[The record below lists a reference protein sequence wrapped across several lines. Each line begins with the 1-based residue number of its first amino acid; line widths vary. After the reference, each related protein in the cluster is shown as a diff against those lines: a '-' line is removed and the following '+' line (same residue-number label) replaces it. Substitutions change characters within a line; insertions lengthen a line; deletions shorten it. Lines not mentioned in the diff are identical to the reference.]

1 MIFGLQTGHSDPSF
15 LCHSKSHFLQVKK
28 SLFIH
33 SKSIEYYLTL
43 HKFDKL
49 KRNTG
54 RALPVKGQN
63 LYQSSKNPSSYWMA
77 WMFLIFFSTP
87 NAWSSA
93 STQDLSFVQGKAL
106 EGDKY
111 YQGALALFYKYGEK
125 GLPID
130 LAESERWAKLAAKSD
145 GGIGMAVLASI
156 ELERDKVERG
166 QFLYDEAY
174 LHSNLRDLAK
184 AKDPVA
190 LFCVGLM
197 EIDNPPRNV
206 EKGMRNLERAANQGL
221 ATAQATL
228 GMIYFTGIGV
238 PRDPKEAIGW
248 CSKAARQRLPLG
260 MFYLG
265 MAYSS
270 GDGVARNND
279 FANRW
284 IRAAADK
291 GLVMAQLTLG
301 MKLSLGDGIE
311 RNLDHGVQWLRQAA
325 NSGSAEAALQLR
337 RFENLLVKAP
347 NRSSSISDNEKQ
359 GVNQLAQNSTLP
371 KSQEKTKPA
380 SPRVPMP
387 RKINQDPSS
396 DPVQMA
402 LEMLTL
408 ENNEAVAKKMLKEI
422 AGQGRSDAL
431 RELGLLH
438 YKRQEFD
445 QAREN
450 FLKAALDKDPQ
461 SIRYLGI
468 MHFLG
473 QGTDQDYAKAED
485 WLSQA
490 LLLGDNESNRYLR
503 IARQFN
509 Q

>member
-1 MIFGLQTGHSDPSF
+1 M
-15 LCHSKSHFLQVKK
+15 
-28 SLFIH
+28 
-33 SKSIEYYLTL
+33 
-43 HKFDKL
+43 
-49 KRNTG
+49 
-54 RALPVKGQN
+54 PVKGQKVDH
-63 LYQSSKNPSSYWMA
+63 SSMLPPPKWIMLLLSMLLP
-77 WMFLIFFSTP
+77 
-87 NAWSSA
+87 
-93 STQDLSFVQGKAL
+93 LSFSHGSALDKDLTFVQSKAL
-106 EGDKY
+106 DGDIY
-111 YQGALALFYKYGEK
+111 YQGVLALFYKYGEK

-130 LAESERWAKLAAKSD
+130 LVESERWAKLAAKED

-156 ELERDKVERG
+156 ELERNNIERG

-184 AKDPVA
+184 AKDPIA

-206 EKGMRNLERAANQGL
+206 EKGMRNLERAADKDL

-238 PRDPKEAIGW
+238 PRDPKEAISW
-248 CSKAARQRLPLG
+248 CSKAARNRLPLG

-270 GDGVARNND
+270 GDGIPRNND
-279 FANRW
+279 FSNRW

-301 MKLSLGDGIE
+301 MKLSLGDGIK

-325 NSGSAEAALQLR
+325 NNGSSEAALQLR
-337 RFENLLVKAP
+337 RFENLLVKTP
-347 NRSSSISDNEKQ
+347 TRSSSISPNENRSLSKLAEGSAIPDTQ
-359 GVNQLAQNSTLP
+359 KVKNQENSQSHTSRAVN
-371 KSQEKTKPA
+371 
-380 SPRVPMP
+380 
-387 RKINQDPSS
+387 PSKLK
-396 DPVQMA
+396 DPVEMA
-402 LEMLTL
+402 LKMLSV
-408 ENNEAVAKKMLKEI
+408 ENNEAEAKKMLQKF

-431 RELGLLH
+431 RELGLLY
-438 YKRQEFD
+438 YKKQDFD

-450 FLKAALDKDPQ
+450 FLKAALDKDAQ
-461 SIRYLGI
+461 SIRYVGI

-473 QGTDQDYAKAED
+473 QGTDQDYAKAEE

-503 IARQFN
+503 IAKQYN

>member
-1 MIFGLQTGHSDPSF
+1 M
-15 LCHSKSHFLQVKK
+15 
-28 SLFIH
+28 
-33 SKSIEYYLTL
+33 
-43 HKFDKL
+43 
-49 KRNTG
+49 
-54 RALPVKGQN
+54 PVKGQN
-63 LYQSSKNPSSYWMA
+63 PDQEFKFVMPFWLTLLAGMILSFCYVQG
-77 WMFLIFFSTP
+77 
-87 NAWSSA
+87 SA
-93 STQDLSFVQGKAL
+93 LDEDLTFVQGKAL

-130 LAESERWAKLAAKSD
+130 LGESERWAKLAAKED
-145 GGIGMAVLASI
+145 GGVGMAVLASI
-156 ELERDKVERG
+156 ELERNKVERG

-184 AKDPVA
+184 AKDPIA
-190 LFCVGLM
+190 LFCIGLM

-206 EKGMRNLERAANQGL
+206 EKGMRNLERAADQGL

-238 PRDPKEAIGW
+238 PRDPKEAISW
-248 CSKAARQRLPLG
+248 CSKAARARLPLG

-270 GDGVARNND
+270 GDGIPRNND
-279 FANRW
+279 FSNRW

-325 NSGSAEAALQLR
+325 NAGSSEAALQLR
-337 RFENLLVKAP
+337 RFENLLVKTP
-347 NRSSSISDNEKQ
+347 KRSSSIPDNEKQ
-359 GVNQLAQNSTLP
+359 AVSRLAQDSTLP
-371 KSQEKTKPA
+371 KSKNKTAQA

-387 RKINQDPSS
+387 RKITTTPST
-396 DPVQMA
+396 DPVEMA
-402 LEMLTL
+402 LELL
-408 ENNEAVAKKMLKEI
+408 AIDNNEAAARKMLKEI

-438 YKRQEFD
+438 YKRQEFEK
-445 QAREN
+445 AREN

-461 SIRYLGI
+461 SIRYVGI

-473 QGTDQDYAKAED
+473 QGTEQDYAKAEE
-485 WLSQA
+485 WLSQS

>member
-1 MIFGLQTGHSDPSF
+1 M
-15 LCHSKSHFLQVKK
+15 
-28 SLFIH
+28 
-33 SKSIEYYLTL
+33 
-43 HKFDKL
+43 
-49 KRNTG
+49 
-54 RALPVKGQN
+54 PVKGQKSGH
-63 LYQSSKNPSSYWMA
+63 LDFALHLGIFLWIGLFSLHSPSYGSALKNE
-77 WMFLIFFSTP
+77 I
-87 NAWSSA
+87 
-93 STQDLSFVQGKAL
+93 SFVQSKAL
-106 EGDKY
+106 EGDKH
-111 YQGALALFYKYGEK
+111 YQGVLALFYKYGEK

-130 LAESERWAKLAAKSD
+130 LGESERWAKLAAKDD

-184 AKDPVA
+184 AKDPIA

-206 EKGMRNLERAANQGL
+206 EKGMRNIERAADQGL

-238 PRDPKEAIGW
+238 PRDPKEAIAW

-270 GDGVARNND
+270 GDGIPRNND
-279 FANRW
+279 FSNRW

-325 NSGSAEAALQLR
+325 NAGSAEAALQLR
-337 RFENLLVKAP
+337 RFENLLVKSP
-347 NRSSSISDNEKQ
+347 TRTSSIPDREKRA
-359 GVNQLAQNSTLP
+359 VRNLAQNST
-371 KSQEKTKPA
+371 
-380 SPRVPMP
+380 
-387 RKINQDPSS
+387 IPSS
-396 DPVQMA
+396 KLSNSKTSTRNSLKGSVDPVQLA
-402 LEMLTL
+402 LQILTL
-408 ENNEAVAKKMLKEI
+408 ENDEATAQKMLKEV
-422 AGQGRSDAL
+422 AGNGSSDAL

-445 QAREN
+445 KAREH
-450 FLKAALDKDPQ
+450 FLKAALDKDAQ
-461 SIRYLGI
+461 SLRYIGI

-473 QGTDQDYAKAED
+473 QGTQQDYAKAEE
-485 WLSQA
+485 WLTQA

-503 IARQFN
+503 IARQFK

>member
-1 MIFGLQTGHSDPSF
+1 MPVKGQRLDQIINSPKHQWFMIWLGMLVF
-15 LCHSKSHFLQVKK
+15 LCHSQGSA
-28 SLFIH
+28 
-33 SKSIEYYLTL
+33 
-43 HKFDKL
+43 L
-49 KRNTG
+49 KN
-54 RALPVKGQN
+54 
-63 LYQSSKNPSSYWMA
+63 
-77 WMFLIFFSTP
+77 
-87 NAWSSA
+87 
-93 STQDLSFVQGKAL
+93 DLSFVQSKAL
-106 EGDKY
+106 EGDSY
-111 YQGALALFYKYGEK
+111 YQGSLALFYKYGEK

-130 LAESERWAKLAAKSD
+130 LGESERWAKLSAKED
-145 GGIGMAVLASI
+145 GGIGMSVLASI
-156 ELERDKVERG
+156 ELERNKVERG

-184 AKDPVA
+184 AKDPIA
-190 LFCVGLM
+190 LFCLGLM

-206 EKGMRNLERAANQGL
+206 EKGMRNLERAADQGL

-238 PRDPKEAIGW
+238 PRDPKEAIAW
-248 CSKAARQRLPLG
+248 CSKAARSRVPLG

-265 MAYSS
+265 MAYST
-270 GDGVARNND
+270 GDGITKNND
-279 FANRW
+279 FSNRW

-301 MKLSLGDGIE
+301 MKLSLGDGID

-325 NSGSAEAALQLR
+325 NAGSSEAALQLR
-337 RFENLLVKAP
+337 RFENLLVKTPA
-347 NRSSSISDNEKQ
+347 RSSSIPENEKRAFS
-359 GVNQLAQNSTLP
+359 NLAQ
-371 KSQEKTKPA
+371 KSSIPHPQNEIKN
-380 SPRVPMP
+380 PRVPMP
-387 RKINQDPSS
+387 RKINPPPST
-396 DPVQMA
+396 DPVKMA
-402 LEMLTL
+402 VEMLS
-408 ENNEAVAKKMLKEI
+408 EGNNEAKVQKMLKEI

-450 FLKAALDKDPQ
+450 FLKAALDKDAQ
-461 SIRYLGI
+461 SIRYVGI

-473 QGTDQDYAKAED
+473 QGTDQDYIKAEE

-509 Q
+509 K

>member
-1 MIFGLQTGHSDPSF
+1 M
-15 LCHSKSHFLQVKK
+15 
-28 SLFIH
+28 
-33 SKSIEYYLTL
+33 
-43 HKFDKL
+43 
-49 KRNTG
+49 
-54 RALPVKGQN
+54 PVKGQKSGQLN
-63 LYQSSKNPSSYWMA
+63 FALLPFSI
-77 WMFLIFFSTP
+77 FLWVGLFSLSLP
-87 NAWSSA
+87 ANGSA
-93 STQDLSFVQGKAL
+93 LRKDLSFVQSKAL

-111 YQGALALFYKYGEK
+111 YQGSLALFYKYGEK
-125 GLPID
+125 GLPVD
-130 LAESERWAKLAAKSD
+130 LGESERWAKLAAKED

-184 AKDPVA
+184 AKDPIA

-206 EKGMRNLERAANQGL
+206 EKGMRNIERAADQGL

-238 PRDPKEAIGW
+238 PRDPKEAITW

-270 GDGVARNND
+270 GDGIPRNND
-279 FANRW
+279 FSNRW

-301 MKLSLGDGIE
+301 MKLSLGDGIK

-325 NSGSAEAALQLR
+325 NAGSAEAALQLR
-337 RFENLLVKAP
+337 RFENLLVKSPTRA
-347 NRSSSISDNEKQ
+347 SSIPDREKRA
-359 GVNQLAQNSTLP
+359 VKNLAQNSTLVP
-371 KSQEKTKPA
+371 KQVSDSKKSTRP
-380 SPRVPMP
+380 SPKGSV
-387 RKINQDPSS
+387 
-396 DPVQMA
+396 DPVQLA
-402 LEMLTL
+402 LKTLTL
-408 ENNEAVAKKMLKEI
+408 ENDEATAKKMLNEV
-422 AGQGRSDAL
+422 AGKGSSDAL

-445 QAREN
+445 KAREH
-450 FLKAALDKDPQ
+450 FLKAALDKDAQ
-461 SIRYLGI
+461 SLRYVGI

-473 QGTDQDYAKAED
+473 QGTQQDYAKAEE
-485 WLSQA
+485 WLTQA

>member
-1 MIFGLQTGHSDPSF
+1 MPIKGQKRDHVNLPCLPNWLAAMLGLTLF
-15 LCHSKSHFLQVKK
+15 LC
-28 SLFIH
+28 
-33 SKSIEYYLTL
+33 
-43 HKFDKL
+43 
-49 KRNTG
+49 
-54 RALPVKGQN
+54 
-63 LYQSSKNPSSYWMA
+63 SSYGSV
-77 WMFLIFFSTP
+77 LDH
-87 NAWSSA
+87 N
-93 STQDLSFVQGKAL
+93 LNFVQSKAL

-111 YQGALALFYKYGEK
+111 YQGTLALFYKYGEQ

-130 LAESERWAKLAAKSD
+130 LGESERWAKLAAKED

-156 ELERDKVERG
+156 ELERNKVERG

-184 AKDPVA
+184 AKDPIA

-206 EKGMRNLERAANQGL
+206 EKGIRNLERAAEQGL

-238 PRDPKEAIGW
+238 PRDPKEAISW
-248 CSKAARQRLPLG
+248 CSKAARKRLPLG

-270 GDGVARNND
+270 GDGIPRNND
-279 FANRW
+279 FSNRW

-291 GLVMAQLTLG
+291 GLVMGQLTLG

-325 NSGSAEAALQLR
+325 NNGSSEAALQLR
-337 RFENLLVKAP
+337 RFENLLVKSP
-347 NRSSSISDNEKQ
+347 VRNSSIPNSEKRA
-359 GVNQLAQNSTLP
+359 VTKLAQKSTMP
-371 KSQEKTKPA
+371 SSRNTANKEA

-387 RKINQDPSS
+387 RKINPGPST

-402 LEMLTL
+402 LEMLSI
-408 ENNEAVAKKMLKEI
+408 ENNEEVAQRMLKEI

-431 RELGLLH
+431 RELGMLH

-445 QAREN
+445 KAREN
-450 FLKAALDKDPQ
+450 FLKAALDKDAQ
-461 SIRYLGI
+461 AIRYVGI

-473 QGTDQDYAKAED
+473 QGTEQNYAKAEE
-485 WLSQA
+485 WLAQA

-509 Q
+509 K

>member
-1 MIFGLQTGHSDPSF
+1 MPI
-15 LCHSKSHFLQVKK
+15 
-28 SLFIH
+28 
-33 SKSIEYYLTL
+33 
-43 HKFDKL
+43 
-49 KRNTG
+49 
-54 RALPVKGQN
+54 KGQSLDQFLN
-63 LYQSSKNPSSYWMA
+63 SLVPTCLFSCMSIFLFPCKSYC
-77 WMFLIFFSTP
+77 
-87 NAWSSA
+87 SA
-93 STQDLSFVQGKAL
+93 LENDLTFVQSKAL

-111 YQGALALFYKYGEK
+111 YQGSLALFYKYGEK
-125 GLPID
+125 GLPVD
-130 LAESERWAKLAAKSD
+130 LGESERWAKLAAKED

-156 ELERDKVERG
+156 ELERNKVERG

-184 AKDPVA
+184 AKDPIA

-206 EKGMRNLERAANQGL
+206 EKGMRNLERAADQGL

-238 PRDPKEAIGW
+238 PRDPKEAISW
-248 CSKAARQRLPLG
+248 CSKAARSRLPLG

-270 GDGVARNND
+270 GDGIPRNND

-325 NSGSAEAALQLR
+325 NAGSSEAALQLR
-337 RFENLLVKAP
+337 RFENLLVKTP
-347 NRSSSISDNEKQ
+347 TRSSSIPDREKRA
-359 GVNQLAQNSTLP
+359 VSKLAQNSSLP
-371 KSQEKTKPA
+371 SQSKPA
-380 SPRVPMP
+380 NSDSPRVPMP
-387 RKINQDPSS
+387 RKINSGPSS

-402 LEMLTL
+402 LEMLSI
-408 ENNEAVAKKMLKEI
+408 ENDESAAKRMLKEI
-422 AGQGRSDAL
+422 AGQGRADAL

-450 FLKAALDKDPQ
+450 FLKAALDKDAQ
-461 SIRYLGI
+461 SIRYVGI

-473 QGTDQDYAKAED
+473 QGTDQNYAKAEE
-485 WLSQA
+485 WLSQS

-509 Q
+509 K

>member
-1 MIFGLQTGHSDPSF
+1 M
-15 LCHSKSHFLQVKK
+15 
-28 SLFIH
+28 
-33 SKSIEYYLTL
+33 
-43 HKFDKL
+43 
-49 KRNTG
+49 
-54 RALPVKGQN
+54 PVKGQS
-63 LYQSSKNPSSYWMA
+63 LDQVLKSVVPTWLLFSMTIPLFSCLSYGSALKN
-77 WMFLIFFSTP
+77 
-87 NAWSSA
+87 
-93 STQDLSFVQGKAL
+93 DLSFVQSKAL

-111 YQGALALFYKYGEK
+111 YQGSLALFYKYGEK

-130 LAESERWAKLAAKSD
+130 LGESERWAKLAAKED

-156 ELERDKVERG
+156 ELERNKVERG

-184 AKDPVA
+184 AKDPIA

-206 EKGMRNLERAANQGL
+206 EKGMRNLERAADQGL

-238 PRDPKEAIGW
+238 SRDSKEAISW
-248 CSKAARQRLPLG
+248 CSQAARSRLPLG

-270 GDGVARNND
+270 GDGIARNND

-325 NSGSAEAALQLR
+325 NAGSSEAALQLR
-337 RFENLLVKAP
+337 RFENLLVKTPA
-347 NRSSSISDNEKQ
+347 RSSSIPDGEKRA
-359 GVNQLAQNSTLP
+359 VNNLAQNSSL
-371 KSQEKTKPA
+371 KSSNKSTNSD

-387 RKINQDPSS
+387 RKINSGPSS

-402 LEMLTL
+402 LEMLSI
-408 ENNEAVAKKMLKEI
+408 EKDEAAAKRMLKEI

-450 FLKAALDKDPQ
+450 FLKAALDKDPK
-461 SIRYLGI
+461 SIRYVGI

-473 QGTDQDYAKAED
+473 QGTDQNYAKAEE
-485 WLSQA
+485 WLSQS

-509 Q
+509 K

>member
-1 MIFGLQTGHSDPSF
+1 M
-15 LCHSKSHFLQVKK
+15 
-28 SLFIH
+28 
-33 SKSIEYYLTL
+33 
-43 HKFDKL
+43 
-49 KRNTG
+49 
-54 RALPVKGQN
+54 PVKGQKIDHVD
-63 LYQSSKNPSSYWMA
+63 LLSLSMPKWLILSVSF
-77 WMFLIFFSTP
+77 FLGI
-87 NAWSSA
+87 SA
-93 STQDLSFVQGKAL
+93 AYGTALDQDIRFVQSKAL

-130 LAESERWAKLAAKSD
+130 LGESERWAKLAAKED
-145 GGIGMAVLASI
+145 GGVGMAVLASI
-156 ELERDKVERG
+156 ELERNKVERG

-206 EKGMRNLERAANQGL
+206 EKGIRNLERAANQGL

-238 PRDPKEAIGW
+238 PRDPKEAISW
-248 CSKAARQRLPLG
+248 CSKSARSRLPLG

-270 GDGVARNND
+270 GDGIPRNND
-279 FANRW
+279 FSTRW

-325 NSGSAEAALQLR
+325 NNGSSEAALQLR
-337 RFENLLVKAP
+337 RFENLLVKSPARKSSIP
-347 NRSSSISDNEKQ
+347 DKEKQSVSKLAQKSSLPVSQSSSKQ
-359 GVNQLAQNSTLP
+359 F
-371 KSQEKTKPA
+371 

-387 RKINQDPSS
+387 RKINSGPTT

-402 LEMLTL
+402 LEMLAI
-408 ENNEAVAKKMLKEI
+408 ENDEQAAQRMLKEV

-445 QAREN
+445 KAREN
-450 FLKAALDKDPQ
+450 FLKASLDKDPQ
-461 SIRYLGI
+461 SIRYVGI

-473 QGTDQDYAKAED
+473 QGTDQDYAKAEE

>member
-1 MIFGLQTGHSDPSF
+1 M
-15 LCHSKSHFLQVKK
+15 
-28 SLFIH
+28 
-33 SKSIEYYLTL
+33 
-43 HKFDKL
+43 
-49 KRNTG
+49 
-54 RALPVKGQN
+54 KG
-63 LYQSSKNPSSYWMA
+63 KNPNHLVKFRSTCWIALLA
-77 WMFLIFFSTP
+77 WMLFSS
-87 NAWSSA
+87 NHALGSA
-93 STQDLSFVQGKAL
+93 LAKNLSFVQSKAL

-130 LAESERWAKLAAKSD
+130 LGESERWAKLAAKAD
-145 GGIGMAVLASI
+145 GGVGMAVLASI

-184 AKDPVA
+184 AKDPIA
-190 LFCVGLM
+190 LFCIGLM

-206 EKGMRNLERAANQGL
+206 EKGMRNLERAANKGL

-238 PRDPKEAIGW
+238 SRDPKEAIAW
-248 CSKAARQRLPLG
+248 CSKAARKRLPLG

-270 GDGVARNND
+270 GDGISRNND
-279 FANRW
+279 FSNRW

-301 MKLSLGDGIE
+301 MKLALGDGIE

-325 NSGSAEAALQLR
+325 NSGSSEAALQLR

-347 NRSSSISDNEKQ
+347 KRPSSISENEKQ
-359 GVNQLAQNSTLP
+359 GVNKLAQNSTLAQG
-371 KSQEKTKPA
+371 KSKTQSPA
-380 SPRVPMP
+380 PRVPMP
-387 RKINQDPSS
+387 RKIKPGPTS

-402 LEMLTL
+402 LEILTL
-408 ENNEAVAKKMLKEI
+408 ENNEAAAKKMLKEI
-422 AGQGRSDAL
+422 AGQGRADAL

-438 YKRQEFD
+438 YKKQEFD
-445 QAREN
+445 QARDN

-461 SIRYLGI
+461 SIRYVGI

-473 QGTDQDYAKAED
+473 QGTKQDYSSAEK

-490 LLLGDNESNRYLR
+490 LLLGDNEANRYLR

-509 Q
+509 K